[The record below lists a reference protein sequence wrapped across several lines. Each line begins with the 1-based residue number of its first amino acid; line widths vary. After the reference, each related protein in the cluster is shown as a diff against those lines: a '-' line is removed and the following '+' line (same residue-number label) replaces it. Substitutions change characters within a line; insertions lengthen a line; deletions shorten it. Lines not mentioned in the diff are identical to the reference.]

1 MSSSI
6 MTPVESLSGLSV
18 FDALVLVLRLI
29 AEGSVQKRGIGAV
42 TFAYRHYR
50 IDRKA
55 ASYA

>member
-1 MSSSI
+1 